1 MLVEMA
7 IVLAPIARTNII
19 VAVILSL
26 DVDMP

>member
-7 IVLAPIARTNII
+7 IVLVTTARTIII

-26 DVDMP
+26 DVDIP